1 LDPLQTLTE
10 INLDDLVESFGWQGR
25 PTLSR
30 ALRRIFRGPAR
41 KFAEVML
48 KLDATIRDCGLAE
61 ASRLSLQP
69 YVRELRVFGR
79 DHVPDS
85 AFLALCNHPG
95 MSDTLSLFAAINR
108 PDIRIIALD
117 RPFLRAVP
125 NMSRQL
131 FYVKDDPA
139 ARMGLVRQVTSHLRT
154 GGAALTFPAGHI
166 EPDPDLRR
174 GAVESLHSWTDSVG
188 VFARMAP
195 EAAILP
201 VLVRG
206 VVWKGAAHHPLLQ
219 IKRTRAERE
228 KLAAALQLL
237 HHIAWNLKLVTV
249 RVQIGRPI
257 HARDLS
263 TTDAVDIHQAALNE
277 MRQMIENP
285 PNGEGVRLL

>member
-1 LDPLQTLTE
+1 
-10 INLDDLVESFGWQGR
+10 
-25 PTLSR
+25 
-30 ALRRIFRGPAR
+30 
-41 KFAEVML
+41 ML